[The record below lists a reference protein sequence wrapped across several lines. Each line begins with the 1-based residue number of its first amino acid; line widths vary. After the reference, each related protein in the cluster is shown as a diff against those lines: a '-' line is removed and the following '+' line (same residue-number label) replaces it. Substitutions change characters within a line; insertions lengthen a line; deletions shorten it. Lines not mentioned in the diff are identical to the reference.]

1 MCFFSLISL
10 VVGGLLLN
18 IDLLL
23 YGLGVVLRLSGL
35 HVGSLVVD
43 YVFLDHGGLDR
54 LWRGYHHSATGDCG
68 VAGALGGN
76 HDTHNDCNDDSEYD
90 DGRDDGSD
98 DDDSSGYL
106 LHAGALAVVEVGGVQ
121 AGAVERVASETCSTI
136 TSTAR
141 GTCREGRE
149 AAVVA
154 TRAVAVVPRAFQRR
168 GDFVSSN
175 GVGGCIG
182 IGGQGNDG
190 QGQDECFVHVWRG
203 G

>member
-90 DGRDDGSD
+90 
-98 DDDSSGYL
+98 
-106 LHAGALAVVEVGGVQ
+106 
-121 AGAVERVASETCSTI
+121 
-136 TSTAR
+136 
-141 GTCREGRE
+141 
-149 AAVVA
+149 
-154 TRAVAVVPRAFQRR
+154 
-168 GDFVSSN
+168 
-175 GVGGCIG
+175 
-182 IGGQGNDG
+182 
-190 QGQDECFVHVWRG
+190 
-203 G
+203 